1 MIWLTRIAAV
11 LGGLIALSVLTLLVL
26 GQFESWRR
34 LEASIEIARP
44 PVQVWPFLYEEAK
57 LKQWVTWLVEAKPSA
72 EPTPGARGRW
82 TMRDEN
88 NGGALMNIDSVVTAV
103 EPARRL
109 AVDLDVTGTFTGQ
122 GEYELQP
129 VANGTRVIT
138 RQRYTFNHWFPRLM
152 MPLVTVAAGRKLRS
166 DLALMKKAVEAN

>member
-11 LGGLIALSVLTLLVL
+11 LGGIIALAAATLLVL
-26 GQFESWRR
+26 GQFESWRS

-44 PVQVWPFLYEEAK
+44 PAQVWPFLYEEAK
-57 LKQWVTWLVEAKPSA
+57 LKQWVTWLVEAKPSV

-82 TMRDEN
+82 VMRDEN

-109 AVDLDVTGTFTGQ
+109 EVDLDVAGEFTGH
-122 GEYELQP
+122 GEYELIP
-129 VANGTRVIT
+129 AGSGTRVIT
-138 RQRYTFNHWFPRLM
+138 RQRYQFNHWFPKLM
-152 MPLVTVAAGRKLRS
+152 MPLVTVAAGRKLHS